1 MPTERERAQKAFA
14 RVFAEARGAWV
25 RRTAIRVTGM
35 LEHRRV
41 LETWTRN
48 QALERQ
54 RAVVEALV
62 RQKVVASGGAP
73 PDRPPDADARPGAG
87 VRTAPGAGLAGAARH
102 RPRREPS
109 VHGVGAAGPRG
120 LHARDGDRR
129 GAPAPAAVHRR
140 AARPGT
146 PHPPGT
152 PDDAR
157 RLRRRRDRAG
167 DARRSPPGPLAPLR
181 ARARPALPRA
191 RGQ

>member
-102 RPRREPS
+102 RPRREPRL
-109 VHGVGAAGPRG
+109 HAVGAAGPRG
-120 LHARDGDRR
+120 PQPPGRDRR
-129 GAPAPAAVHRR
+129 GGASPAARARR
-140 AARPGT
+140 AARPGD
-146 PHPPGT
+146 P
-152 PDDAR
+152 
-157 RLRRRRDRAG
+157 
-167 DARRSPPGPLAPLR
+167 
-181 ARARPALPRA
+181 
-191 RGQ
+191 